1 MGTTTPRLSAV
12 EVKGLFEKLSNWG
25 RWGKDDERGALN
37 FITPQKRAAA
47 GRLVLIGLAFVVAAA
62 GSAPTPDEL
71 TGHCRDRLSSFKV
84 PRSWRFVDELPM
96 TASAKVQRAELRRV
110 AAGAP
115 A

>member
-47 GRLVLIGLAFVVAAA
+47 GRL
-62 GSAPTPDEL
+62 SA
-71 TGHCRDRLSSFKV
+71 
-84 PRSWRFVDELPM
+84 
-96 TASAKVQRAELRRV
+96 RRRH
-110 AAGAP
+110 
-115 A
+115 